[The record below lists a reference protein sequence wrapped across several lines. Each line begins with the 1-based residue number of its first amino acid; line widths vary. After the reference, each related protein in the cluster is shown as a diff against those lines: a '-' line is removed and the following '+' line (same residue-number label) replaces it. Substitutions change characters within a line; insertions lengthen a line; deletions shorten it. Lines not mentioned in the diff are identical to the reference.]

1 MAAELPRP
9 GVEVIQVFRSVSPTV
24 ITPTLVPCVVGVC
37 KQIVDV
43 ITTDASGSSS
53 LNSDAN
59 ILLPGFFEATAA
71 AGTPPVYGG
80 LNTLSLVLSLNLG
93 PDVTTTF
100 ADTAGSGLT
109 PSSVVAQISAAFTTA
124 GVTVA
129 VAETIGVDDD
139 NPGGTSF
146 RIRTVGT
153 GEFQTITVST
163 ASAALV
169 LNVFGIGP
177 AAAPAPLPA
186 NYRNFAGVNTYNQFS
201 VNIPQSNFPDPR
213 GNLGELAIEADTI
226 RVFLATGNSSALQ
239 EALRDSA
246 FCMNGEVD
254 DAATVEG
261 ITDVTAAALYG
272 AAADLDGDTLTLGFD
287 GATPTDLLLDGAT
300 NTATEVA
307 FFLAINAFW
316 PDATFTVGGTGGD
329 KLIIT
334 SNTTGPS
341 SSIEIVGDAS
351 ALTDLGL
358 TAAVTTGFNIE
369 CIDDGNGDAVSPL
382 IRFEGENFTTAA
394 TAAVLTGTAMAAM
407 PAVGSTLIIS
417 DGGPPQTVTF
427 EGPPATIAQIVDEI
441 NSITAP
447 ASGGQ
452 ITASDFGGGE
462 LVLTHSAVG
471 TDSVIQILG
480 GTALAALDNGGGD
493 IVVGFTRGA
502 ASLPE
507 PSDELWIDGVF
518 FATVVEV
525 APGGDVDVIRVD
537 KLVAIS
543 NDIGSNFFVEATNL
557 PGVAGRPSPD
567 LVVNLNGD
575 ALVKPAMLR
584 DSLGNRV
591 ATIAPIYLAYH
602 AVRLD
607 VTSAASNPGLL
618 RFNDTTEL
626 ADALDPIDASNP
638 LALGILF
645 ALLNGPGIQITGL
658 GVGAVSADSPFGT
671 VEGFT
676 AAAEYLE
683 AFEVYGLAPLTHDAT
698 VGQVFKTHVDVMSEP
713 ESKGERIVL
722 WNPSI
727 PERRLDTLVASGLD
741 GNMADPGGLIFDT
754 GVANLTTLLVAAG
767 INPVGVITAN
777 TGLFLDIAANALN
790 YNIASVSGSTVT
802 IRTTFATG
810 ENDDDFYTTTDLNDP
825 PLPTSL
831 IQEDFSVK
839 IRGGELTTPT
849 GSLDKNGIAET
860 MQKLGQTFLDR
871 RFWMTFP
878 DAAAATIGGLE
889 TLIDGFYLNA
899 AIVGMMGQQPPQQ
912 SFTNF
917 PMAGFTR
924 VLGSNDTFTE
934 KQMNIMAA
942 GGTYI
947 IEQSVAGGPLAS
959 RMALTTDLT
968 SIETRTDSITKV
980 VDFVAKFL
988 RTGLKNFIGRFNITQ
1003 GFLDSLGSVLQ
1014 GLLGF
1019 LVETGVLIGANVNN
1033 IIQDED
1039 APDTVLIDVTL
1050 DVPFPCNYIRL
1061 TLVI

>member
-1 MAAELPRP
+1 
-9 GVEVIQVFRSVSPTV
+9 
-24 ITPTLVPCVVGVC
+24 VC

-43 ITTDASGSSS
+43 ITTDESGSSS

-239 EALRDSA
+239 EALRDTA

-254 DAATVEG
+254 DIASRTGTVDITGLAYPADLENDALILAIDGAAPDTFTFPAGTPANE
-261 ITDVTAAALYG
+261 AALL
-272 AAADLDGDTLTLGFD
+272 AALDAAYPG
-287 GATPTDLLLDGAT
+287 
-300 NTATEVA
+300 
-307 FFLAINAFW
+307 
-316 PDATFTVGGTGGD
+316 ATFTQQAVTNF
-329 KLIIT
+329 IIVT
-334 SNTTGPS
+334 SNTSGAG
-341 SSIEIVGDAS
+341 SSIEVQAS
-351 ALTDLGL
+351 VVATTLGL
-358 TAAVTTGFNIE
+358 TVGVTTGFNIE

-394 TAAVLTGTAMAAM
+394 TAAVLTGTMAAAM

-575 ALVKPAMLR
+575 ALVKPEMLR

-947 IEQSVAGGPLAS
+947 IEQSVAGGPLTS